1 MTYDCLIVGAGP
13 AGSVAAARLAQRDWS
28 VALVDVKAFSPATR
42 SIGWLNVQAASH
54 LATIGAELDGLLT
67 TPIRAVTFISSDL
80 SKSISSEFSKP
91 IGHLV
96 DVSRFDKVLLAAAKA
111 AGVKHVRTPTL
122 DAVNADEDT
131 VRLGLSAGRS
141 LEGRVLL
148 AADGSFETLASPL
161 GLHRSSTSGTVW
173 CAQLDIPRRRSAQ
186 QEKQS
191 RPDSDV
197 RIVLG
202 LGTGRAFGYVFPH
215 ERSTIVGLSWPGN
228 VKDLTEAFA
237 EFCTG
242 AVKAGLVPAG
252 TRLKPDTAV
261 PYATPAG
268 GALEAESHV
277 AKRTLAIGD
286 AGGFLAAVSNEAIY
300 PAVWS
305 AELASQV
312 VHNALTDGHLQ
323 DGLARFDTV
332 WRTTMAD
339 YLRMP
344 NTDVRFLWPLVFSN
358 QQMADKMAA
367 AFLTGQNI

>member
-1 MTYDCLIVGAGP
+1 MG
-13 AGSVAAARLAQRDWS
+13 
-28 VALVDVKAFSPATR
+28 
-42 SIGWLNVQAASH
+42 
-54 LATIGAELDGLLT
+54 
-67 TPIRAVTFISSDL
+67 
-80 SKSISSEFSKP
+80 
-91 IGHLV
+91 
-96 DVSRFDKVLLAAAKA
+96 RFDKVLLAAAKA
-111 AGVKHVRTPTL
+111 VGVKHVRTPAL
-122 DAVNADEDT
+122 DAVDADEDAI
-131 VRLGLSAGRS
+131 RLGLAAGRS
-141 LEGRVLL
+141 IEGRVLL
-148 AADGSFETLASPL
+148 AADGSFEALVGPL
-161 GLHRSSTSGTVW
+161 GLHRSPTAGTVW
-173 CAQLDIPRRRSAQ
+173 CAQLHIPRRRGAQ
-186 QEKQS
+186 PEKG
-191 RPDSDV
+191 RPDSEL

-215 ERSTIVGLSWPGN
+215 EGSTIVGLSWPDDVN
-228 VKDLTEAFA
+228 DLTEAFA

-242 AVKAGLVPAG
+242 VVKAGLVPAG
-252 TRLKPDTAV
+252 TRLKPNTAV

-268 GALEAESHV
+268 GALETESHV

-312 VHNALTDGHLQ
+312 VHDALTDGHLQ
-323 DGLARFDTV
+323 DGLARFDTL

>member
-1 MTYDCLIVGAGP
+1 MIYDCLIVGAGP
-13 AGSVAAARLAQRDWS
+13 AGAAAAVRLAQRGWS
-28 VALVDVKAFSPATR
+28 VALVDVKAFSVATR
-42 SIGWLNVQAASH
+42 SVGWLSVRAASH
-54 LATIGAELDGLLT
+54 LAAVGAALDRLLT
-67 TPIRAVTFISSDL
+67 TPIRAVTFFSSDFAN
-80 SKSISSEFSKP
+80 SISSEFSEP
-91 IGHLV
+91 VGHLV
-96 DVSRFDKVLLAAAKA
+96 DVARFDKVLLAAAKA
-111 AGVKHVRTPTL
+111 AGVKHVRTPAL
-122 DAVNADEDT
+122 DAVDADEDT

-148 AADGSFETLASPL
+148 AADGSFETLAGPL
-161 GLHRSSTSGTVW
+161 GLHRSPTAETTW
-173 CAQLDIPRRRSAQ
+173 CAQLDIPLRRAAQ
-186 QEKQS
+186 REKKS
-191 RPDSDV
+191 RPDSDL

-228 VKDLTEAFA
+228 VNDLTEAFA

-242 AVKAGLVPAG
+242 AAKAGLVPAG

-312 VHNALTDGHLQ
+312 VHDALTDGHLQ
-323 DGLARFDTV
+323 DGLARFDTL